1 MKQKPSVKT
10 EPSELQ
16 TIFWQKMLFVGTIVL
31 CFFPTSSRMVHIL
44 LKTDCGGKDT
54 LAKFPQSAFMCVF
67 FRFGFLS
74 TAPLRRGARLWT
86 CREHFEGWQHR
97 PRRRGPLVGKHHKP
111 LGDFTSPKRRGGRR
125 NLEVPAPLRAAI
137 NLLRVCLSSQYMG
150 TPVIPL
156 TFGFQG
162 NR

>member
-1 MKQKPSVKT
+1 MLSYTEQSLKELVVYDSLLQLMKQKPSVKT

-74 TAPLRRGARLWT
+74 TAPLRPGARL
-86 CREHFEGWQHR
+86 
-97 PRRRGPLVGKHHKP
+97 
-111 LGDFTSPKRRGGRR
+111 
-125 NLEVPAPLRAAI
+125 
-137 NLLRVCLSSQYMG
+137 
-150 TPVIPL
+150 
-156 TFGFQG
+156 
-162 NR
+162 